1 MSTSTYL
8 WYCAVLV
15 VPNCISTCHHRRR
28 QKSSLTVAAPGG
40 ARKAATRVLRCQYWY
55 FGIRQYWYFG
65 IRQYWYFGIRSHC
78 CHQGP
83 QVYVLVLWYT
93 LRMHHATRCAYVTH
107 APCHTLRMHHAT
119 RYAYV
124 THAATRLLSCQYLY
138 CCTSKASKLS
148 TRQSPFPSRGSSG
161 VSICTSAEDSK

>member
-1 MSTSTYL
+1 VSTSTYL

-15 VPNCISTCHHRRR
+15 VPNRISTCHHRRR
-28 QKSSLTVAAPGG
+28 QKSSLTLAAPDG
-40 ARKAATRVLRCQYWY
+40 ARAAATRVLRCQYWY

-65 IRQYWYFGIRSHC
+65 IRSRC
-78 CHQGP
+78 CHQSP
-83 QVYVLVLWYT
+83 QVSVLVLWYT
-93 LRMHHATRCAYVTH
+93 LRMHHAKRCAYVTH

-138 CCTSKASKLS
+138 FRTSKASKLS
-148 TRQSPFPSRGSSG
+148 TRQSPCPSRSSSG
-161 VSICTSAEDSK
+161 VSICTFVPEQQVK